1 MQLSYTALDSKFNP
15 EVDFSFSH
23 LFNLK
28 KMKFSEFC
36 CNTRSAKGIL
46 KNLLNILGIILPH
59 FVFISKLFGEESSRW
74 ILLTLIRN

>member
-23 LFNLK
+23 RFNLK

-59 FVFISKLFGEESSRW
+59 FVFIIFGEESSRW